1 MTYEEFY
8 REIDCNFPYQDE
20 TKWKQVIAQGH
31 EIGLDA
37 PFLVLHEICR
47 KPFSVELDQESQMK
61 IFEYWQSS
69 FTHPLINIL
78 KPACLAHINN
88 SRLSVDEVIQIMDE
102 VKEFPKS
109 HTALQIIC
117 FACEDDEGLVE
128 AKYEEIL
135 DEWKPNNQI
144 A

>member
-8 REIDCNFPYQDE
+8 KEIDCNFPYQDE

-47 KPFSVELDQESQMK
+47 KPFSVELDQESHMK
-61 IFEYWQSS
+61 IYEYWQSS

-88 SRLSVDEVIQIMDE
+88 SCLSVEKVIKIMAK
-102 VKEFPKS
+102 VRQFPKRYN
-109 HTALQIIC
+109 ALQIIY
-117 FACEDDEGLVE
+117 FACEDKEEVVE

-135 DEWKPNNQI
+135 GEWKPISQSY
-144 A
+144 